1 MPSTLT
7 SSTPVDRQIWLPYF
21 AALALVTL
29 AATLR
34 VWPLQALGST
44 LTWLTFYPAV
54 MLAAVYGGL
63 FAGLLATLMA
73 CATVTFLWPLLV
85 SQAFIN
91 NTADWLG
98 MSVFVLTGA
107 MISAVAEGMHRAN
120 IRAEESRN
128 QSEIANQHL
137 SRSVE
142 KMAQNER
149 FIKSITDAMPGLVA
163 YWDKDLR
170 CRFANNP
177 YLEWFGKTPEAMLG
191 ITINELLGN
200 SLFALNKHFIDGVL
214 AGESQQFERNL
225 TKTDGSIG
233 YTWVSYIPDVDAQ
246 GAVIGFFV
254 LVSDITAL
262 KEVKAELELAAT
274 VYKNTL
280 EGIMITDAK
289 GVILSVNPAFSEI
302 TGYAAEEAI
311 GQTPRLL
318 KSDRHD
324 EPFYAAMWERLRL
337 FGTWQGEIFDRRKNG
352 EIYPKWLT
360 ITGVKDSDSVISHYI
375 GSQIDISERKAAES
389 RIINLAFYD
398 PLTNLPNRRLLLDRL
413 DQALVSSKRSQ
424 KNNALFFIDLD
435 HFKKLNDSLGHDQ
448 GDHLLQQVAQRLET
462 AVREGDT
469 VARLGGDEF
478 VVMLEDLSEQV
489 SEAAS
494 QAKVVGE
501 KMLALLNQPYQL
513 NQQEYFGT
521 PSIGVVL
528 FGNHQKTRE
537 EVLKQA
543 DLAMYQAKSAGR
555 NTLLFFD
562 PEMQAAVTARVALE
576 NDLRNALREG
586 QLVLHYQAQVDAH
599 QRCNGAEALVRWQHP
614 QRGMVFPDD
623 FIPLA
628 EESGLILALGQ
639 QVLEIACAQ
648 LATWAT
654 QPKTKR
660 LYLAVNVSGQQMRQ
674 PDFVEQVMDVLERT
688 GADPQKLKLELTESH
703 LLTEVEDTIAKMTA
717 LSNQG
722 IGFALDDFGTGYS
735 SLSYL
740 KRLPIEK
747 LKIDRSFVM
756 DVLTDPNDAAIAKTI
771 VALADT
777 LGLSVIAEGVET
789 EGQQKFLAENGCF
802 KYQGYLYSRPLPL
815 AAFEEYLATRD

>member
-1 MPSTLT
+1 MPNNNITAL
-7 SSTPVDRQIWLPYF
+7 PADRQIWLRYS
-21 AALALVTL
+21 AALALVAL
-29 AATLR
+29 AAALR
-34 VWPLQALGST
+34 IWPLQALGST
-44 LTWLTFYPAV
+44 LAWLTFYPAV
-54 MLAAVYGGL
+54 MIAAVYGGL
-63 FAGLLATLMA
+63 FAGLLATLLA
-73 CATVTFLWPLLV
+73 CTTVTFLWPLLV

-91 NTADWLG
+91 NPADWLG

-107 MISAVAEGMHRAN
+107 MISAIAEGMHRTKL
-120 IRAEESRN
+120 RAKESQK
-128 QSEIANQHL
+128 QSEIANQRM

-142 KMAQNER
+142 KIAESER

-170 CRFANNP
+170 CRFANKA

-191 ITINELLGN
+191 ITIQELLGEK
-200 SLFALNKHFIDGVL
+200 LFALNQPYINGAL
-214 AGESQQFERNL
+214 AGKLQQFERSL
-225 TKTDGSIG
+225 SKADGRIG
-233 YTWVSYIPDVDAQ
+233 FTWANYIPDIDAQ
-246 GAVIGFFV
+246 GTVIGFFV
-254 LVSDITAL
+254 LISDITSL
-262 KEVKAELELAAT
+262 KEAKAELELTDTA
-274 VYKNTL
+274 YKNSL

-289 GVILSVNPAFSEI
+289 GIILSVNPAFTGI
-302 TGYAAEEAI
+302 TGYTAEEAI
-311 GQTPRLL
+311 RQTPRLL

-324 EPFYAAMWERLRL
+324 EAFYAAMWEQLRL

-360 ITGVKDSDSVISHYI
+360 ITCVKGSNGEISHYI
-375 GSQIDISERKAAES
+375 GSQIDISERKEAES

-413 DQALVSSKRSQ
+413 DQALVSNRRSQ
-424 KNNALFFIDLD
+424 NNGALFFIDLD
-435 HFKKLNDSLGHDQ
+435 NFKKLNDSLGHDH
-448 GDHLLQQVAQRLET
+448 GDQLLQQVAQRLET
-462 AVREGDT
+462 AVRQGDT

-478 VVMLEDLSEQV
+478 VVMLEGLSDQV
-489 SEAAS
+489 VDAAS

-501 KMLALLNQPYQL
+501 KILALLNQPYLL
-513 NQQEYFGT
+513 NRHEYFGT

-528 FGNHQKTRE
+528 FGNHHETKE

-562 PEMQAAVTARVALE
+562 PEMQAAVTARVAME

-586 QLVLHYQAQVDAH
+586 QLILHYQAQVDAR
-599 QRCNGAEALVRWQHP
+599 QRCTGAEALVRWQHP

-628 EESGLILALGQ
+628 EESGLILPLGQ
-639 QVLEIACAQ
+639 QVLEIACSQ

-654 QPKTKR
+654 RPETR
-660 LYLAVNVSGQQMRQ
+660 HLSLAVNVSGQQLRQ
-674 PDFVEQVMDVLERT
+674 SNFVEQVLEVLERT
-688 GADPQKLKLELTESH
+688 GADPKKLQLELTESE
-703 LLTEVEDTIAKMTA
+703 LLSEVEDSIAKMTA
-717 LSNQG
+717 LSSQG
-722 IGFALDDFGTGYS
+722 VGFALDDFGTGYS

-771 VALADT
+771 VALAAT

-789 EGQQKFLAENGCF
+789 EGQQKFLADNGCF
-802 KYQGYLYSRPLPL
+802 KYQGYLYSRPLAL
-815 AAFEEYLATRD
+815 EAFEHYLATKH